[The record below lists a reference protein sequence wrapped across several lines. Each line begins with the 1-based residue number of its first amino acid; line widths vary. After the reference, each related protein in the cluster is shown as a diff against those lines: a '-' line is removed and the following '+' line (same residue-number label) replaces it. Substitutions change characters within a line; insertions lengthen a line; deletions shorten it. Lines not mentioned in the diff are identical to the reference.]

1 MTTAVVTEG
10 IWKEECGVSGVICT
24 DGAEAAPLVHIAL
37 YALQHRGQESAGI
50 AALDGGEMILHR
62 GMGLVAQVFDHHRI
76 ATLPGPAAVGHVRY
90 ATMGSA
96 RIANAQPFV
105 VPSPWGPVAIAH
117 NGNLINAPALR
128 RELEAKGVQ
137 LYATTDS
144 EMIAHLI
151 ARAPAATFE
160 DAIAYCMTRIEGAYT
175 VAEIAGGRL
184 YGFRDAYA
192 IRPLVIGRGPGFW
205 SVASETCAFD
215 HTGAE
220 AVCEVE
226 PGELAILD
234 RDGLRTRQVLPV
246 HRRAH
251 CVFEY

>member
-1 MTTAVVTEG
+1 MPRTPIAGHDMVSESP
-10 IWKEECGVSGVICT
+10 WKEECGVTGIFDT
-24 DGAEAAPLVHIAL
+24 TEADAAPLVHIAV

-50 AALDGGEMILHR
+50 AALDGDRMTRHR
-62 GMGLVAQVFDHHRI
+62 GMGLVSQVFDAARLGE
-76 ATLPGPAAVGHVRY
+76 LPGHVAIGHVRY

-96 RIANAQPFV
+96 RIENAQPFV

-128 RELEAKGVQ
+128 RELEPMGVQ

-151 ARAPAATFE
+151 ARAPAATLE

-175 VAEIAGGRL
+175 VAAIAGGRL
-184 YGFRDAYA
+184 YGFPHPYP
-192 IRPLVIGRGPGFW
+192 IPPLLIGRGPGFW

-220 AVCEVE
+220 AVCDVE

-246 HRRAH
+246 
-251 CVFEY
+251 